1 MQQQQL
7 KHVSRPHSSNH
18 RSQHATTGH
27 SVPHRHTRSNLYL
40 LKRSNRPQQAR
51 SVLGPTK
58 PPVMCWLQLKGCQ
71 PACWQLPPGGHKLA
85 PTTTPSP
92 HEINVL
98 LLLLLVMH
106 TAMHCPP
113 QHVTRSPAP
122 LNFSDRNKKTCES
135 QQLCAQCTSCMH
147 SSMHMGLIPSCNS
160 FMSN

>member
-27 SVPHRHTRSNLYL
+27 SVPHRHTKSNFYL

-58 PPVMCWLQLKGCQ
+58 PPVVLAAAEGL
-71 PACWQLPPGGHKLA
+71 PASMLA
-85 PTTTPSP
+85 AAPWCSQTGPTTTPSP

-106 TAMHCPP
+106 TTMHCPP